1 MTKQSVISLR
11 QQTGAGVVDIQKALE
26 EADGDE
32 TKAIEI
38 LRKKGAAKALKKQ
51 DRETHDGAVA
61 AYIHA
66 NHRVG
71 AMVELACETDFV
83 ARNQEFKDF
92 ARELAMQVA
101 ASNPLYLAPEDVP
114 EDVKEKER
122 QIYREE
128 LQSQG
133 KLAGKSE
140 DMIKKII
147 EGKLQKYYADA
158 CLLEQASI
166 KDEGKVIKDMVAALT
181 AKIGEKIVIK
191 RFSRFAL

>member
-1 MTKQSVISLR
+1 
-11 QQTGAGVVDIQKALE
+11 
-26 EADGDE
+26 
-32 TKAIEI
+32 
-38 LRKKGAAKALKKQ
+38 
-51 DRETHDGAVA
+51 
-61 AYIHA
+61 
-66 NHRVG
+66 
-71 AMVELACETDFV
+71 
-83 ARNQEFKDF
+83 
-92 ARELAMQVA
+92 MQVA